1 VLRESMLSCL
11 GPHADLI
18 GNPAQ
23 TWSFRCALMPLLF
36 AARRLA
42 TAGRKPCLR
51 HRFGHTVRATGCG
64 NHRGAKK

>member
-1 VLRESMLSCL
+1 MLSCL

-23 TWSFRCALMPLLF
+23 NIVVSPRADAVAF

-42 TAGRKPCLR
+42 TAGLKPCLR
-51 HRFGHTVRATGCG
+51 RRFGHTVRATGCG

>member
-1 VLRESMLSCL
+1 LFRRALMLS
-11 GPHADLI
+11 
-18 GNPAQ
+18 
-23 TWSFRCALMPLLF
+23 LF

-51 HRFGHTVRATGCG
+51 RRFGHTVRATGCG